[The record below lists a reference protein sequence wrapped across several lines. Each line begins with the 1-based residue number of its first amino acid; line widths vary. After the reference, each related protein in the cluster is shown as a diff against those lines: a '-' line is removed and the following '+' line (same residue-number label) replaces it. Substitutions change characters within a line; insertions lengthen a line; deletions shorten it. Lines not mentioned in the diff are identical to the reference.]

1 MDTAFVEMYFV
12 GNVLSPTETQPEQHD
27 PTFAFTREEAQ
38 MDLKGIPIHM
48 EHDEKMKVGTI
59 QKSWNQEDGSSWI
72 VGKIDDPSMFG
83 AFARNAIQKSSR
95 GRRYYTGLSL
105 THTHTQYANGKTE
118 KAPVEVSLCVD
129 PRRSDCRIMFVDDM
143 DETRINTYKASDKI
157 LKMADEQP
165 KVEPVET
172 PKEETP
178 EPTETEPSKEKL
190 MEIIVE
196 QRKREE
202 ELEKQAEE
210 LQKLKAQMEE
220 QKKREFEQA
229 AAKNEAM
236 AKALMESWSN
246 TLDQNDFN
254 DESRAN
260 ILEMAKKFPHESKE
274 FFRVAHNASKKS
286 LQREKELK
294 EAAEALK
301 NAGLKKDFDAVM
313 NKTTHVASKKKVPE
327 EKTDKSY
334 FMDALNK
341 YRVTGSGRNLMEQVA
356 EIGNRNKRRKMF

>member
-1 MDTAFVEMYFV
+1 MYFI

-27 PTFAFTREEAQ
+27 PTFAFTKEEAQ

-48 EHDEKMKVGTI
+48 EHDEKMKVGSI

-83 AFARNAIQKSSR
+83 AFARNAIQKASN
-95 GRRYYTGLSL
+95 GQRYYTGLSL
-105 THTHTQYANGKTE
+105 THTHTQYANGTTE

-129 PRRSDCRIMFVDDM
+129 PRRNDCRIMFVDDM

-165 KVEPVET
+165 KVTQPEET

-178 EPTETEPSKEKL
+178 EPTETEPSRQKL
-190 MEIIVE
+190 MQIIVE

-202 ELEKQAEE
+202 KLEKDAEE
-210 LQKLKAQMEE
+210 LKALKATIEE
-220 QKKREFEQA
+220 EKKKEFDRA
-229 AAKNEAM
+229 VTKNEAM
-236 AKALMESWSN
+236 AKALIESWSN
-246 TLDQNDFN
+246 TLDQNDFT

-260 ILEMAKKFPHESKE
+260 ILEMAKKFPYESKE

-294 EAAEALK
+294 EAAAAVK
-301 NAGLKKDFDAVM
+301 NADLKKDFDAVM
-313 NKTTHVASKKKVPE
+313 NKTTHVASKKKVTE
-327 EKTDKSY
+327 EKTDKAY

-341 YRVTGSGRNLMEQVA
+341 YRVSGSGRNLMEQVA
-356 EIGNRNKRRKMF
+356 EIGSRNKRRKMF

>member
-1 MDTAFVEMYFV
+1 MICSWEAAMFEEQAKVTQ
-12 GNVLSPTETQPEQHD
+12 PTETQPVAE
-27 PTFAFTREEAQ
+27 
-38 MDLKGIPIHM
+38 
-48 EHDEKMKVGTI
+48 
-59 QKSWNQEDGSSWI
+59 
-72 VGKIDDPSMFG
+72 
-83 AFARNAIQKSSR
+83 
-95 GRRYYTGLSL
+95 
-105 THTHTQYANGKTE
+105 
-118 KAPVEVSLCVD
+118 
-129 PRRSDCRIMFVDDM
+129 
-143 DETRINTYKASDKI
+143 
-157 LKMADEQP
+157 
-165 KVEPVET
+165 ET
-172 PKEETP
+172 PKA

-210 LQKLKAQMEE
+210 LQKLKAEIEE
-220 QKKREFEQA
+220 QKKKEFEQA

-254 DESRAN
+254 DESRAS
-260 ILEMAKKFPHESKE
+260 ILEMAKKFPHESQE

-286 LQREKELK
+286 LQREKELR

-301 NAGLKKDFDAVM
+301 NADLKKDFDAVM

-327 EKTDKSY
+327 VKTDKAY

-341 YRVTGSGRNLMEQVA
+341 SLAA
-356 EIGNRNKRRKMF
+356 EGWLR